1 MTEPENNPF
10 EFQGPKADASGIDW
24 KRAIHIVQRYFW
36 IVLLFGAGGIS
47 LAFVSTKRQTPLFR
61 TQATVIISSQLPSYL
76 GSQLKNSISDI
87 TEDYWHEKRYLET
100 QYEIIK
106 STQLALFTAQRM
118 KPQNVFRLLRTPQF
132 SQREPTPFEL
142 QRAAA
147 IIRTSIQ
154 VVPRAESRIVGIM
167 AVSSDPFMAMTIAN
181 DVAESYIEE
190 NLKRRLSSTKS
201 ASTWLDKQLGILR
214 DKLDS
219 SEKQLYKFKLD
230 NKIVD
235 ISLDQHLKT
244 VSAVILN
251 RTMQVEKYATEL
263 LLIETKINMF
273 RKLRKKDPSI
283 DAAGDFLH
291 STTMATLRTTYYDVL
306 GKLQA
311 LKVDLLERNPLVLKQ
326 EKIVELSQKNIR
338 NELQL
343 MDRTIA
349 AEYSAAVANLGT
361 MKKWLEDS
369 RKEALALG
377 KVEIEYKKL
386 ARERDETAKLYEL
399 VLARLKET
407 GLAEE
412 LKTNNIRMLDPA
424 IQPRVPFKPV
434 LVLNLALGLAL
445 GLFLGCCIMVLLYY
459 LDNTL
464 KSQEEV
470 EQYLRASFLGHIPL
484 MPHHHIN
491 TPEYD
496 LFIFNHPRSSIAESV
511 RSIRTN
517 IMFMSPDKR
526 IKTLVVTSASPLEGK
541 TTLSS
546 YLAISMAMSGEK
558 TLLVDADMRKPRIHK
573 VFSMKPQHG
582 FSSLIVGKSTF
593 EEAIAETHVPNL
605 YVLPCGP
612 IPPNP
617 AELQQSEH
625 FDELFEQL
633 SQRFDRI
640 VFDSPPVGLVAD
652 PAIIGQKVDGVIV
665 VTRFGQTT
673 RHMLKNAFM
682 VLSKVKI
689 NILGGIMNYVDEK
702 RWGQRSYYFKGGKK
716 GRYGYYYQSNYGYYS
731 EEDPEGDP
739 RDPEGKAPEEKEKSS
754 KAKRRG
760 GSGDGEGSSG
770 RS

>member
-1 MTEPENNPF
+1 MTEPSSNPF
-10 EFQGPKADASGIDW
+10 EFQGPKESSMGIDW
-24 KRAIHIVQRYFW
+24 KRAIHIFQRYFW
-36 IVLLFGAGGIS
+36 IVILFGAAGLS
-47 LAFVSTKRQTPLFR
+47 LAYVSTKRQIPLYR

-76 GSQLKNSISDI
+76 GSQLKSNLSDI
-87 TEDYWHEKRYLET
+87 TEDYWNEKRYLET
-100 QYEIIK
+100 QFEIIR
-106 STQLALFTAQRM
+106 SSQLSLFTAQRM
-118 KPQNVFRLLRTPQF
+118 KPQHLFRMLGTPQF
-132 SQREPTPFEL
+132 SQREPTPLEL

-147 IIRTSIQ
+147 IIRGSLQ
-154 VVPRAESRIVGIM
+154 VVPRSESRIVGIM
-167 AVSSDPFMAMTIAN
+167 VVHSDPFLAKVMANA
-181 DVAESYIEE
+181 VADSYIEE

-201 ASTWLDKQLGILR
+201 ASTWLDKQLGVLR
-214 DKLDS
+214 DKLDN
-219 SEKQLYKFKLD
+219 SEKLLYKFKID
-230 NKIVD
+230 NKIMD
-235 ISLDQHLKT
+235 ISLDQHMKT

-251 RTMQVEKYATEL
+251 RTMQVEKYSTEL
-263 LLIETKINMF
+263 LLVETKLQKY
-273 RKLRKKDPSI
+273 RSLRKKDPAS

-291 STTMATLRTTYYDVL
+291 SASVAALRTAYYDII

-311 LKVDLLERNPLVLKQ
+311 LKVDLLERNPLILKQ
-326 EKIVELSQKNIR
+326 EKMVELSRKNLR
-338 NELQL
+338 SELQL
-343 MDRTIA
+343 MDVTLS
-349 AEYSAAVANLGT
+349 AEYSVAVTNLGT
-361 MKKWLEDS
+361 MRKWLDS
-369 RKEALALG
+369 TREEALALG

-386 ARERDETAKLYEL
+386 ERERNETTKLYEL

-424 IQPRVPFKPV
+424 VQPRVPFKPV

-445 GLFLGCCIMVLLYY
+445 GLFLGICVLILLYY

-470 EQYLRASFLGHIPL
+470 EQYLHASFLGHIPL
-484 MPHHHIN
+484 MPHHMLN

-558 TLLVDADMRKPRIHK
+558 TLIVDADMRKPRIHK

-582 FSSLIVGKSTF
+582 FSSLIVGKSTYD
-593 EEAIAETHVPNL
+593 EAIFETHIPNL
-605 YVLPCGP
+605 FVLPCGP

-617 AELQQSEH
+617 AELQQSDH
-625 FDELFEQL
+625 FDVVFEGL
-633 SQRFDRI
+633 RDRFDRI

-673 RHMLKNAFM
+673 RHMLKNAFQ
-682 VLSKVKI
+682 VLSRVKI

-702 RWGQRSYYFKGGKK
+702 RWGQRRYYSKAGQK
-716 GRYGYYYQSNYGYYS
+716 GRYGYYYQSNYGYYG
-731 EEDPEGDP
+731 EGDP
-739 RDPEGKAPEEKEKSS
+739 EEPAAKPQQGKEELHKKSPEKKK
-754 KAKRRG
+754 K
-760 GSGDGEGSSG
+760 
-770 RS
+770 